1 MVLDQRIAECQ
12 RIEHGSLAVL
22 NIDVDDFKE
31 INSRFGHAAGDRV
44 LADVS
49 AVIKRELR
57 QMDILARYA
66 GDEFVAIM
74 PMASSQTAGAV
85 AERIRFAVESKMF
98 PVKTGT
104 EVEVGLSIGVSSFPE
119 NGETS
124 EQLLSAAAEN
134 MRCNKQSRKLLP
146 ALAEFPVSSFVR

>member
-1 MVLDQRIAECQ
+1 M
-12 RIEHGSLAVL
+12 
-22 NIDVDDFKE
+22 NIDFDDFKN
-31 INSRFGHAAGDRV
+31 INSGFGHAAGDRV

-49 AVIKRELR
+49 AVIKQELR

-74 PMASSQTAGAV
+74 PTASSLTAGAV
-85 AERIRFAVESKMF
+85 AERIRFAVESKMY

-119 NGETS
+119 DGETS
-124 EQLLSAAAEN
+124 EQLLSAAAKN
-134 MRCNKQSRKLLP
+134 MRRNKQSRKLLP
-146 ALAEFPVSSFVR
+146 ALAEFPVSSFLR